1 MSGDGILATP
11 EDLREGA
18 RDCDRTGGDIV
29 SELDRLKG
37 RLESLGW
44 QGRAREAFDQMF
56 AEMHRQLIGVQQQL
70 GTEAGVG
77 ALLNGSADG
86 YDQNEEA
93 MVSQFLGK

>member
-1 MSGDGILATP
+1 
-11 EDLREGA
+11 
-18 RDCDRTGGDIV
+18 
-29 SELDRLKG
+29 
-37 RLESLGW
+37 
-44 QGRAREAFDQMF
+44 
-56 AEMHRQLIGVQQQL
+56 VQQQL

>member
-1 MSGDGILATP
+1 MSDGITATP
-11 EDLREGA
+11 DDLRAGA
-18 RDCDRTGGDIV
+18 RDCDRTGLNIV
-29 SELDRLKG
+29 SELDSLKG

-56 AEMHRQLIGVQQQL
+56 SEMHRQLTGVQQQL
-70 GTEAGVG
+70 GTEGGVG

-93 MVSQFLGK
+93 MVNQFLGK